1 MSVRIWTRNAVP
13 EECCFSLSVSH
24 RMVSDSCQGFKILFN
39 VVFFIS
45 LKQSDLED
53 ERSKLQQQIL
63 SEKHEYD
70 QKVTGLESQIAAL
83 EAAWEFDKTAAQH
96 KIVSTETVQLAI

>member
-1 MSVRIWTRNAVP
+1 
-13 EECCFSLSVSH
+13 
-24 RMVSDSCQGFKILFN
+24 MVSNSCQGFKTLFN

-45 LKQSDLED
+45 LKQTDLED

-63 SEKHEYD
+63 SEKQQYD

-83 EAAWEFDKTAAQH
+83 EAARELDKTAAQH
-96 KIVSTETVQLAI
+96 KIVSTETAQWAMGVFFGKWFECGL